1 MLSILE
7 ELHMIAHLLRLP
19 KTQKPNTETLKF
31 QQDVVNSRMCVAG
44 QQHTETTC
52 IKDANLEEN
61 PQMWEKQEVIT
72 STEMTW
78 G

>member
-1 MLSILE
+1 
-7 ELHMIAHLLRLP
+7 MIAHLLRLP

-61 PQMWEKQEVIT
+61 PQM
-72 STEMTW
+72 
-78 G
+78 